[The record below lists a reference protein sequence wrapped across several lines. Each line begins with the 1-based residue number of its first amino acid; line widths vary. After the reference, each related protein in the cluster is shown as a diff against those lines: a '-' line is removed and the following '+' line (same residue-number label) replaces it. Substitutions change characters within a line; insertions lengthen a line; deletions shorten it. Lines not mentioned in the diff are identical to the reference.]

1 MFEVRPPAATEEQ
14 LEAEN
19 QAAMLSL
26 QQQGLTPDPQA
37 MPGQMMRRQPY
48 IPEREDE
55 AEPTAKIELFK
66 GEYLTGAK
74 PKDATAEEKARHSVL
89 MASLDEEAERQAEE
103 RQQAQIDDDYYHHLQ
118 WTAEDAR
125 TLIARGQAPLVFNEA
140 RSSIDWLCGTE
151 RRLRKDY
158 KIRPRE
164 RNDENG
170 AEIKTKVFKYVDDVN
185 LGPWHRSLAAKQM
198 FTSGLG
204 WLEEGI
210 NLDPDKELIYAGSED
225 WRRVYRDSR
234 GRALDT
240 SDWRY
245 NHRRKILDLD
255 YACALFPQSAAHL
268 CQTAGRWGSQD
279 DEADDIWFLGQ
290 RLTNANTMQ
299 WAGGNDGVFGADYTV
314 RTAGTGFDHGRR
326 NSVEI
331 IETFYR
337 VPETVKVFAAGP
349 QHRKVMNPADPRH
362 MQLAQDKWPMYETVK
377 WRMRIM
383 LGTKY
388 EPMWD
393 GVSPFSHGRFL
404 LVPMF
409 GYRRGRDGLM
419 YGAMRGMRDPQ
430 DDLNKRKSKA
440 LFALSANRI
449 TMKDG
454 AASDIEDLREEA
466 ARNDGIIVV
475 NDLNNIRFEKFAGE
489 VQMNMEMAE
498 SDRLHIRN
506 AGGVTGDNLGQ
517 ESSAISGKAI
527 IAKQEQGSL
536 TSYEL
541 FDNFFLAFKLCG
553 QLRMSHIEQFCNQ
566 QWTMRIDPQG
576 NKPAEW
582 LTVNEFDDRTGQYK
596 NDITAS
602 QADFIVDQQ
611 DYRATI
617 TQSAMEG
624 MFDLL
629 SKLAVFAPQVVLAL
643 LDLAVD
649 SGDVPNKEEW
659 VSRIRKLT
667 GQRDPSKAPTPEEI
681 AADQANQ
688 QKQQRMEAVTIET
701 AEAKLGEIKAKITNL
716 NADKVMKN
724 LSALLS
730 SMEAAATAVT
740 APGIVPV
747 ADSLAADAGFQPAGA
762 EGLSPVTP
770 QITQPA
776 ALPAPAPNAAPGA
789 AFPPNPGI

>member
-1 MFEVRPPAATEEQ
+1 MFEVRQPAATEEQ

-19 QAAMLSL
+19 QAAMQSM
-26 QQQGLTPDPQA
+26 QQQGLTPDMQP
-37 MPGQMMRRQPY
+37 MPMERRSPF
-48 IPEREDE
+48 IPPKEGE
-55 AEPTAKIELFK
+55 AEPSAKIDLFK
-66 GEYLTGAK
+66 GQPLTGN
-74 PKDATAEEKARHSVL
+74 DRNATEEEKARHTVL
-89 MASLDEEAERQAEE
+89 VATLDEEAERQAEE

-118 WTAEDAR
+118 WTAEQAR
-125 TLIARGQAPLVFNEA
+125 VLINRGQAPLVFNESRA
-140 RSSIDWLCGTE
+140 SIDWLCGTE

-164 RNDENG
+164 RNDEAT
-170 AEIKTKVFKYVDDVN
+170 AESKTKVFKYCDDVN
-185 LGPWHRSLAAKQM
+185 LAPWHRSYAAKQM

-210 NLDPDKELIYAGSED
+210 NLDPDRELIYAGSED

-234 GRALDT
+234 GRALDQA
-240 SDWRY
+240 DWRY
-245 NHRRKILDLD
+245 LHRRKILDLD
-255 YACALFPQSAAHL
+255 YGCALFPRSSRHLQSI
-268 CQTAGRWGSQD
+268 AGRWGSQD
-279 DEADDIWFLGQ
+279 DEADDVWYLGQ

-299 WAGGNDGVFGADYTV
+299 WAGGNDGLFGGDYTV
-314 RTAGTGFDHGRR
+314 RAAGTGYDHGRR
-326 NSVEI
+326 NSVEV

-337 VPETVKVFAAGP
+337 VPETVRVFAAGP
-349 QHRKVMNPADPRH
+349 QHRKVYNPADPRH
-362 MQLAQDKWPMYETVK
+362 MQLSRDKWPMYETVK

-383 LGTKY
+383 LSTKY

-440 LFALSANRI
+440 LFALSVNRI

-454 AASDIEDLREEA
+454 AANDIEEVREEA
-466 ARNDGIIVV
+466 ARADGVVVV
-475 NDLNNIRFEKFAGE
+475 NDLNNIRYEKFLGE

-498 SDRLHIRN
+498 ADRQHIRN

-566 QWTMRIDPQG
+566 QWTIRIDPQG

-582 LTVNEFDDRTGQYK
+582 ITVNEFDDRTGQYK

-688 QKQQRMEAVTIET
+688 QKQQRMEEVTIET
-701 AEAKLGEIKAKITNL
+701 AEAKLGEIKAKITNM

-724 LSALLS
+724 LTALLS
-730 SMEAAATAVT
+730 SMEAAAVAVT

-747 ADSLAADAGFQPAGA
+747 ADSLASDAGFIPAGT
-762 EGLSPVTP
+762 EGLQPVTP

-776 ALPAPAPNAAPGA
+776 LPAPNPAPGA
-789 AFPPNPGI
+789 GFPPAPGM